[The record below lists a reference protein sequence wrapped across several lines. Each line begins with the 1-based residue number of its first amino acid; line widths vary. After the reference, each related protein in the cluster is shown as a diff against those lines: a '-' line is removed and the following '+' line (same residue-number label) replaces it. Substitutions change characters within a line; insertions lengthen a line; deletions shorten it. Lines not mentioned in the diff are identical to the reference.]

1 LNKDV
6 IGIRIARNAPVLFV
20 ADSDLTCTTG
30 DRVIVELSDGNGAN
44 EEEIEATVVVD
55 RSQML
60 HASVGTLSGR
70 VISVI
75 RAV

>member
-1 LNKDV
+1 MNKDV
-6 IGIRIARNAPVLFV
+6 IGVRIARNAPVLFV
-20 ADSDLTCTTG
+20 DGNDVTCTTG
-30 DRVIVELSDGNGAN
+30 DRVIVGLSDGNGAN
-44 EEEIEATVVVD
+44 EEEVEATVVVD

-75 RAV
+75 QAV